1 VTIPTTAK
9 ATTEIPANTPKPI
22 GSTSNFFP
30 GGSEVVG
37 APAPS
42 AVGVEDRGKRDDEG
56 GGKETVVGPV
66 LSGCGVEDVPT
77 TAAGTPGGGGGEELA
92 GGKSVAVGSG
102 RTVLEEMPGLGGTS
116 VEVEESVSV
125 VLVEVGDEVKVV
137 DGSSVDT
144 VELDAGGGRAL
155 EASLPLSGVT
165 TQLFSSLTM
174 SIPFTTVGVKTI
186 VHV

>member
-125 VLVEVGDEVKVV
+125 VLVEVKNKIKVV